1 MQLGIVKLKLLVLL
15 FYLLHAV
22 MSRNLDE
29 HIQEKNNNNVK
40 DRLIVTCEGILLSF
54 LMKYSL
60 LLRGDPSCWL
70 WT

>member
-1 MQLGIVKLKLLVLL
+1 
-15 FYLLHAV
+15 